1 MIEHNS
7 IMKNR
12 AKHPVN
18 ITPIT
23 AKIYRNTVYI
33 IYPPPYVDKDNYL
46 DPVCP
51 NPPRSTP
58 DISSTSLNEIAG

>member
-1 MIEHNS
+1 MYVHNINTIHS
-7 IMKNR
+7 K
-12 AKHPVN
+12 KHPVN
-18 ITPIT
+18 NNPIP
-23 AKIYRNTVYI
+23 ANTYNNIVYI